1 MSFHAADPDRAA
13 MDAAH
18 VTLARRFWSP
28 TEGFPHALPASQSA
42 SGGHPGHA
50 AAPDAPP
57 PLADLR
63 LARRRL
69 RRHGSALAG
78 SAPVAPQRPAPSPVP
93 PIPAVTPT
101 FVSFAAE
108 RVSDGPW
115 GPCCWVVSN
124 VVTGMEIARY
134 STVGLDGPGAILRAL
149 QEELCW
155 QEREGEAS

>member
-1 MSFHAADPDRAA
+1 MSYHAADPSYAA
-13 MDAAH
+13 QNATH
-18 VTLARRFWSP
+18 VTLARRFWTP

-42 SGGHPGHA
+42 SGGHPGDA
-50 AAPDAPP
+50 AVPDAPSA
-57 PLADLR
+57 LADLR
-63 LARRRL
+63 DARKRL
-69 RRHGSALAG
+69 RGHGVALAG
-78 SAPVAPQRPAPSPVP
+78 SAPVAQPSRETPP
-93 PIPAVTPT
+93 PIPAVIPT

-155 QEREGEAS
+155 QEREGEAG